1 MNVEQ
6 ILEIFYLGPI
16 SELVAFFSVH
26 TLAAYLVVIPIRSS
40 NKCFSQNKS
49 EHFKNF
55 TSFIDYLLY
64 IIAYNLN
71 QYPKFGER
79 FIGHC

>member
-26 TLAAYLVVIPIRSS
+26 TLAAYLVVIPIRRS
-40 NKCFSQNKS
+40 NKCFSQD
-49 EHFKNF
+49 KNL
-55 TSFIDYLLY
+55 IDYLLY
-64 IIAYNLN
+64 IIAYNLK
-71 QYPKFGER
+71 QYPKFGDR
-79 FIGHC
+79 FNGNC